1 VEVYATGGWGEDE
14 CAIPGEVC
22 SSANGLVSSRDEMM
36 DEQKSAEGV
45 VCAGQRMNQE
55 G

>member
-45 VCAGQRMNQE
+45 VCAGQRMNKE